1 MIGGLLVI
9 DSVVSGDTHVPF
21 NAGLLAS
28 LAAIEGAGRIAF
40 HAEARHRGA
49 VLALLPPRA
58 RARIGGASLPAA
70 LVAHRPGTP
79 ALLDAALGAL
89 LGRGAA
95 LPRDAR
101 LILPT
106 TTRASLLSLALLTL
120 RGRLARG
127 QGFAVLH
134 AVLAQL
140 WAPRPRHPLRRAV
153 DLESALRCA
162 GAFGHHPVLL
172 EPAIATAFA
181 ARLPALADRACLWP
195 HPLPPP
201 LVASAPLPA
210 ASAEPT
216 RQRPRPRLG
225 FLGWATEDK
234 GFASFLAA
242 ARAFAGQAEFHAIAH
257 VKPDAAACD
266 TADAPLATRPRRAP
280 WPRGAFEREAAALD
294 FLCLFHEGPLYRHVA
309 SGVLLDALALAI
321 PVIAPRIPL
330 VAALARRHG
339 EIGILYD
346 DAAARPAAI
355 QSALALVGSPRHAA
369 MRRNLAAAAATRRPA
384 ALAPRIAADLA
395 APLP

>member
-1 MIGGLLVI
+1 MMGGLLVI
-9 DSVVSGDTHVPF
+9 DGVVSGSTHVPF
-21 NAGLLAS
+21 NAGLLAA
-28 LAAIEGAGRIAF
+28 LAAIEGAGRITF
-40 HAEARHRGA
+40 HAEARHRSE

-58 RARIGGASLPAA
+58 RARIGGASLPAG
-70 LVAHRPGTP
+70 LVARRPG
-79 ALLDAALGAL
+79 ASELLDAALGAL

-140 WAPRPRHPLRRAV
+140 WAPRARHPLRRAV

-172 EPAIATAFA
+172 EPGIASAFA
-181 ARLPALADRACLWP
+181 ARLPALADLACLWP

-201 LVASAPLPA
+201 LVASAQVTPI
-210 ASAEPT
+210 SAEPA
-216 RQRPRPRLG
+216 RQQPRLG
-225 FLGWATEDK
+225 FLGWATEEK
-234 GFASFLAA
+234 GFAGFLAA

-257 VKPDAAACD
+257 VKPDDAACNTD
-266 TADAPLATRPRRAP
+266 DAPLATRPRRAP
-280 WPRGAFEREAAALD
+280 WPRAAFERQAATLD

-309 SGVLLDALALAI
+309 SGVLIDALALAI

-330 VAALARRHG
+330 IAALARRHG
-339 EIGILYD
+339 EIGILYE

-369 MRRNLAAAAATRRPA
+369 MRRNLAAAAAARRPA

-395 APLP
+395 VPLP